1 MAVPA
6 SRIAALWSRSTKLIR
21 IFSHSYFP
29 QELVVLASIWLLRIQ
44 LSSMI
49 TIGTLRWMN
58 KQLTALIVLVKQSL
72 WLYIESWPGVLS
84 KKRSWSGRSRNRLS
98 SLLFM
103 ATHSRWKKLYRW
115 WWMTMLPSKFK
126 STALSKVSA
135 AVELRPKSTSLPNRR
150 VSQGKNVLRKMK
162 SQNLKLLMSP
172 QISTKQVRSQAAVK
186 MMSLLL
192 TSALK
197 MT

>member
-1 MAVPA
+1 
-6 SRIAALWSRSTKLIR
+6 
-21 IFSHSYFP
+21 
-29 QELVVLASIWLLRIQ
+29 
-44 LSSMI
+44 
-49 TIGTLRWMN
+49 
-58 KQLTALIVLVKQSL
+58 
-72 WLYIESWPGVLS
+72 
-84 KKRSWSGRSRNRLS
+84 
-98 SLLFM
+98 
-103 ATHSRWKKLYRW
+103 
-115 WWMTMLPSKFK
+115 MLPSKFK

-135 AVELRPKSTSLPNRR
+135 AVELKPKSTSLPNRR

-162 SQNLKLLMSP
+162 FQNLKLLMSP